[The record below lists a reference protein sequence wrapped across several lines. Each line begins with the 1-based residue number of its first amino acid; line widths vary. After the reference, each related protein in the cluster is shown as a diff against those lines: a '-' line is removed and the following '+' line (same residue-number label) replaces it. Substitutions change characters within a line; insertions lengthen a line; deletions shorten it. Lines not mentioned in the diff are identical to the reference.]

1 MKTEETGIE
10 RAVRFAKEP
19 ADAVKEFEAELKR
32 FKQLFSVTP
41 SGAIGWNL
49 VCGDETSPATH
60 AWFVANEMKLFW
72 RAIRLAGPESV
83 LFEVVDLE
91 ALDLLSDWVY
101 ETSKRP
107 PELSPS
113 RPDDS
118 PNTVFTS
125 PEDAQRISEGN
136 SRAVGLFRRLQ
147 RSLREFS
154 DAVSFKEL
162 LNDPRNDSPQV
173 EDDSGKTEVASPIK
187 RPDADVGKLPS
198 QHSMFYF
205 GELALKIGCDAK
217 TLNRY
222 ADLASVPT
230 PEHGEK
236 NMKYDETQ
244 WRAICQS
251 FIDHSRHNGHRKNA
265 ACLMKGT

>member
-162 LNDPRNDSPQV
+162 LNDPRNDSPR
-173 EDDSGKTEVASPIK
+173 G
-187 RPDADVGKLPS
+187 G
-198 QHSMFYF
+198 
-205 GELALKIGCDAK
+205 AK
-217 TLNRY
+217 TGSDPVEFSSYRQPTVWRNLRKQSGLADSTGTWTALRRY
-222 ADLASVPT
+222 PTLKEHFRGEPGRESKSVAISRWLADQWHLEL
-230 PEHGEK
+230 PEF
-236 NMKYDETQ
+236 TQ
-244 WRAICQS
+244 EPAV
-251 FIDHSRHNGHRKNA
+251 KA
-265 ACLMKGT
+265 